1 MIEIKLDSTQI
12 EDMVAAVAE
21 RVIAKHQEQQ
31 HGLPIVLSKE
41 RLCEELDI
49 SLSTATSLFRRPDFP
64 VARNLGGPKVVTH
77 LLIEWLEREAGWVQ
91 KHAGPNRKLGR

>member
-12 EDMVAAVAE
+12 EDMVASVAE
-21 RVIAKHQEQQ
+21 RVIAKQQEQQ
-31 HGLPIVLSKE
+31 HHLPIVLSKE

-49 SLSTATSLFRRPDFP
+49 STSTATTLFRRADFP

-77 LLIEWLEREAGWVQ
+77 LLLQWLEREAGWVE
-91 KHAGPNRKLGR
+91 KNAGPKRRLG